1 MFANH
6 VVVDGRL
13 VTGQNQNAGSQVA
26 QEMMRVAGATPVA
39 E

>member
-1 MFANH
+1 
-6 VVVDGRL
+6 

-26 QEMMRVAGATPVA
+26 QEMMRVAGGTPVA